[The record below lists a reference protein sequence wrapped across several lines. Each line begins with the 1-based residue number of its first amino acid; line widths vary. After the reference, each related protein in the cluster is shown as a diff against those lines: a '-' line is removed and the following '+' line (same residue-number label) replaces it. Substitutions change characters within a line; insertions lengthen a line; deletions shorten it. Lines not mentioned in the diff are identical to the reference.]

1 MSIKSASNDRISNA
15 TSTSTLSKEFSL
27 SSIKSADTMDNFTDS
42 GYFCKGPEHFETL
55 VQQMQ
60 TYWQAAQLCDVVLIA
75 GCDGRKI
82 SAHRVVLAS
91 ASPYFGAMFTG
102 SLREANEEEITLHKV
117 DGDSLYQLIQ
127 YCYTGEMRYLP
138 LLELN

>member
-1 MSIKSASNDRISNA
+1 MSVKSTSNDRISSA
-15 TSTSTLSKEFSL
+15 TSTSTLSKEFSM
-27 SSIKSADTMDNFTDS
+27 SSIKSAADTIDNYTVDS
-42 GYFCKGPEHFETL
+42 GYYCKGPEHFESL
-55 VQQMQ
+55 VQHMQ
-60 TYWQAAQLCDVVLIA
+60 TYWQATQLCDVTLIA

-127 YCYTGEMRYLP
+127 YCYTGK
-138 LLELN
+138 

>member
-1 MSIKSASNDRISNA
+1 MSLKSTSNDRISSA

-27 SSIKSADTMDNFTDS
+27 SSIKSAADTLDNFSDS
-42 GYFCKGPEHFETL
+42 GYYCKGPEHFETL

-60 TYWQAAQLCDVVLIA
+60 TYWQLSQLCDVTLIA
-75 GCDGRKI
+75 GCDGKKI

-91 ASPYFGAMFTG
+91 ASPYFAAMFTG

-127 YCYTGEMRYLP
+127 YCYTGKYFSPAR
-138 LLELN
+138 